1 MLCRPVHGEHSDPN
15 LLLLHASA
23 RLPGLPRRREHLR
36 VGQRSRVLLVVP
48 VLRGGEVVA
57 PVAGVVERVVFRA
70 PALSLASRRR
80 SGRGLPAAG
89 CDRSA
94 GCTGAVARGAGGGGA
109 AVPTAASGLGRGCRR
124 GGPGVNTAA
133 GKPAARPSLLLPFGT
148 SLAVGSVSALLISG
162 GRVEG
167 PPVAAAASGTA
178 SAAAAA
184 LAPPTGRAAATAST
198 PAAWLRNIHDDIK
211 GKRQQYIINTG

>member
-80 SGRGLPAAG
+80 SRSGRGLPAAG

-109 AVPTAASGLGRGCRR
+109 AVPPGLGRGCRR

-167 PPVAAAASGTA
+167 PSGTVSGTA

-184 LAPPTGRAAATAST
+184 LAPPTGRVAATAST